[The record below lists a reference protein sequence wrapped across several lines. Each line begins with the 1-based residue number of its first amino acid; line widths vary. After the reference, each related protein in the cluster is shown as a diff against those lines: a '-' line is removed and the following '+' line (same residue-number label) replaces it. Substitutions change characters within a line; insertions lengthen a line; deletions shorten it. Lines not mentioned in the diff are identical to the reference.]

1 MKIRILLAVTIVAG
15 ALCAGY
21 WWWQRP
27 ARLGETELLL
37 LGDIA
42 NESGE
47 KNFDGSLREALRV
60 ALLQSPHLNLVSDE
74 KIRNVLREMGQPDGA
89 PLAEALA
96 PLVCVKTGAH
106 AYLTGKIFQAGSGYV
121 VKLGVYRCAGARR
134 MAKASAAAA
143 RADLVMQHLGE
154 AARRLR
160 EDLGESAASVKQ
172 YDVPLERAATP
183 IPASLKAYQEARKMI
198 REKGDLEAV
207 PLYKRAIE
215 LDSRFA
221 MAHSGLAV
229 SYYNLNQMGKASEEV
244 RQAYEA
250 GDRQTYREHLNIAT
264 LYYDL
269 AQGDIQKAIE
279 GYKEYI
285 RAYPRDDVAMGNL
298 SSEYFVIGDYT
309 EAAKYAEGAL
319 KIDPDSAAWYE
330 NYSTALLALAQP
342 DEAEK
347 VLQEAFRR
355 KLDDPA
361 LHANLYAVAF
371 AKSDS
376 ALMQRELAW
385 AEGKPNGEDSL
396 LAAQSD
402 TEAYFGRLQ
411 KAREYSKRAVESA
424 KKAELLEPAAV
435 WEVEA
440 AMREVMFGYPDEAK
454 RRAESA
460 MQLAPDSKD
469 VRALSALVFARLGD
483 ETKARKI
490 MDDLRALY
498 VSNMVIQ
505 KAWLPVVQAQVKLQK
520 KQYADTIHSLEGV
533 TPYEKGQLTG
543 NLSDSCMIP
552 AFLRGEAEL
561 GAGNARQ
568 ALAEFQKF
576 STNAGIV
583 GSCWS
588 APLAKLG
595 VARAEALSGGT
606 GRTKEAYAKFLGLWR
621 GADAELPVLKQAK
634 AEAARIH

>member
-1 MKIRILLAVTIVAG
+1 MKIRILMAAMIVAG

-27 ARLGETELLL
+27 TRLGEADLLL

-74 KIRNVLREMGQPDGA
+74 KIRNVLRELGQPDGA
-89 PLAEALA
+89 PLTETLA
-96 PLVCVKTGAH
+96 SSVCAKMGAQ
-106 AYLTGKIFQAGSGYV
+106 AYLTGKISRDESGYA
-121 VKLGVYRCAGARR
+121 VKLAVNRCAGARR
-134 MAKASAAAA
+134 MANAGANAA
-143 RADLVMQHLGE
+143 RADLVIQHLGE
-154 AARRLR
+154 ATRKLR
-160 EDLGESAASVKQ
+160 EDLGESTASVRK
-172 YDVPLERAATP
+172 YDVPLERATTP
-183 IPASLKAYQEARKMI
+183 IPASLKAFEDARRVI

-229 SYYNLNQMGKASEEV
+229 SYYNLNQMGKASDEI

-269 AQGDIQKAIE
+269 AQGDIEKAID

-298 SSEYFVIGDYT
+298 SSEYFVIGNYAD
-309 EAAKYAEGAL
+309 AAKYAESAL

-330 NYSTALLALAQP
+330 NYSTALLALSRA
-342 DEAEK
+342 DEAEN

-355 KLDDPA
+355 KLDDPS

-371 AKSDS
+371 AKGDS
-376 ALMQRELAW
+376 ALMQQELAW
-385 AEGKPNGEDSL
+385 AAGKPNGEDSL

-411 KAREYSKRAVESA
+411 KAREYTRRAVESA
-424 KKAELLEPAAV
+424 RKAELPESAAV
-435 WEVEA
+435 WEMEA
-440 AMREVMFGYPDEAK
+440 GMREAMFGYPDEARK
-454 RRAESA
+454 HTEAA
-460 MQLAPDSKD
+460 LQLAPESKD
-469 VRALSALVFARLGD
+469 VRALAALVFARLGD
-483 ETKARKI
+483 DAKAQRI

-505 KAWLPVVQAQVKLQK
+505 KAWLPVVQAQIKIRK
-520 KQYADTIHSLEGV
+520 KQYGDALNSLEGV

-552 AFLRGEAEL
+552 AFLRGEAQL
-561 GAGNARQ
+561 GAGSARQ
-568 ALAEFQKF
+568 ARAEFQKF
-576 STNAGIV
+576 SADAGIV

-595 VARAEALSGGT
+595 AARAEALSGSASQA
-606 GRTKEAYAKFLGLWR
+606 KAAYAKFLDLWA
-621 GADAELPVLKQAK
+621 GADADIPTLKQAK
-634 AEAARIH
+634 AEAAKFR

>member
-1 MKIRILLAVTIVAG
+1 
-15 ALCAGY
+15 
-21 WWWQRP
+21 
-27 ARLGETELLL
+27 
-37 LGDIA
+37 
-42 NESGE
+42 
-47 KNFDGSLREALRV
+47 
-60 ALLQSPHLNLVSDE
+60 
-74 KIRNVLREMGQPDGA
+74 
-89 PLAEALA
+89 
-96 PLVCVKTGAH
+96 
-106 AYLTGKIFQAGSGYV
+106 
-121 VKLGVYRCAGARR
+121 
-134 MAKASAAAA
+134 
-143 RADLVMQHLGE
+143 
-154 AARRLR
+154 
-160 EDLGESAASVKQ
+160 
-172 YDVPLERAATP
+172 
-183 IPASLKAYQEARKMI
+183 
-198 REKGDLEAV
+198 
-207 PLYKRAIE
+207 E

-309 EAAKYAEGAL
+309 EAAKYAESAL

-330 NYSTALLALAQP
+330 NYSTALLALSRP

-411 KAREYSKRAVESA
+411 KAREYTRRAVESA
-424 KKAELLEPAAV
+424 KRAELPESAAV

-440 AMREVMFGYPDEAK
+440 GMREAMFGYPGEAK
-454 RRAESA
+454 HHAEA
-460 MQLAPDSKD
+460 ALQLAPDSKD
-469 VRALSALVFARLGD
+469 VRALAALVFARLGD

-520 KQYADTIHSLEGV
+520 KQYADAIHSLEAV

-595 VARAEALSGGT
+595 AARAEALSSEAS
-606 GRTKEAYAKFLGLWR
+606 RTRAAYAKFLNLWK

-634 AEAARIH
+634 TEAARFH

>member
-1 MKIRILLAVTIVAG
+1 MKIKILMASVIVVG

-27 ARLGETELLL
+27 ARLGETSTMLLCE
-37 LGDIA
+37 IA
-42 NESGE
+42 NESGD
-47 KNFDGSLREALRV
+47 KNFDGSLREALRI
-60 ALLQSPHLNLVSDE
+60 ALLQSPYLNLVSDE

-89 PLAEALA
+89 PLTEALA
-96 PLVCVKTGAH
+96 PSVCTKAGAQG
-106 AYLTGKIFQAGSGYV
+106 YLTGKISRDGGGYQ
-121 VKLGVYRCAGARR
+121 VKLAVYRCPEARNI
-134 MAKASAAAA
+134 AKASTSAT
-143 RADLVMQHLGE
+143 RADLVVQHLGE
-154 AARRLR
+154 AVRRLR
-160 EDLGESAASVKQ
+160 EDLGESEASVRK
-172 YDVPLERAATP
+172 YDVPLERATTP
-183 IPASLKAYQEARKMI
+183 IPASLKAYEEARRAI

-221 MAHSGLAV
+221 VAHSGLAV

-269 AQGDIQKAIE
+269 AQGDIEKAIE

-285 RAYPRDDVAMGNL
+285 RTYPRDDVALGNL
-298 SSEYFVIGDYT
+298 SSEYFVIGDYPD
-309 EAAKYAEGAL
+309 AAKYAEAAL

-330 NYSTALLALAQP
+330 NYSTALLALSRP

-347 VLQEAFRR
+347 VLQEAFSR
-355 KLDDPA
+355 KLDDPS

-371 AKSDS
+371 AKGDS

-385 AEGKPNGEDSL
+385 AAGKTNGEDSL

-402 TEAYFGRLQ
+402 TEAYFGRL
-411 KAREYSKRAVESA
+411 KNAREYTRRAVEA
-424 KKAELLEPAAV
+424 ARKAELPESAGV

-440 AMREVMFGYPDEAK
+440 AMREAMFGYPDEARK
-454 RRAESA
+454 HAESA
-460 MQLAPDSKD
+460 LQLAPDSKD
-469 VRALSALVFARLGD
+469 VRALAALVFARLGD
-483 ETKARKI
+483 EARAQKI

-498 VSNMVIQ
+498 ISNMVIQ
-505 KAWLPVVQAQVKLQK
+505 KAWQPVVQAQMKLRK
-520 KQYADTIHSLEGV
+520 KQYADAINSLEGV
-533 TPYEKGQLTG
+533 EPYEKGQLTG
-543 NLSDSCMIP
+543 NLSDSCIIP
-552 AFLRGEAEL
+552 AYLRGEAEL
-561 GAGNARQ
+561 GAGNASR

-576 STNAGIV
+576 STNVGIV

-595 VARAEALSGGT
+595 TARAQAMSGST
-606 GRTKEAYAKFLGLWR
+606 SRAKEAYARFLDLWK
-621 GADAELPVLKQAK
+621 GADTEIPTLKQAK
-634 AEAARIH
+634 AEAAKFH

>member
-1 MKIRILLAVTIVAG
+1 MKTRILLAATIVAG

-27 ARLGETELLL
+27 TSLGEADLLL

-42 NESGE
+42 NATGE
-47 KNFDGSLREALRV
+47 NNFDGTLREALRV
-60 ALLQSPHLNLVSDE
+60 ALLQSPYLNLVSDE
-74 KIRNVLREMGQPDGA
+74 KIHSILREAGQRDGA
-89 PLAEALA
+89 ELTEALLPA
-96 PLVCVKTGAH
+96 VCGKAGAQ
-106 AYLTGKIFQAGSGYV
+106 AYLTGKISRDGSGYV
-121 VKLGVYRCAGARR
+121 VKLTVDRCTGARR
-134 MAKASAAAA
+134 MAKAVAHAG
-143 RADLVMQHLGE
+143 RADLVVQHLGE
-154 AARRLR
+154 AARTLR
-160 EDLGESAASVKQ
+160 QDLGESPQSIVK
-172 YDVPLERAATP
+172 YDVPLERATTP
-183 IPASLKAYQEARKMI
+183 ILASLRAYEEARRMI

-207 PLYKRAIE
+207 PLYKRAID

-229 SYYNLNQMGKASEEV
+229 SYYNLNQMGKASDEV

-269 AQGDIQKAIE
+269 AQGDIEKAIG

-298 SSEYFVIGDYT
+298 SSEYFVIGDYAA
-309 EAAKYAEGAL
+309 AAKFAEAAL

-330 NYSTALLALAQP
+330 NYSTALLALSRP
-342 DEAEK
+342 LEAEK
-347 VLQEAFRR
+347 VLQEAFSR
-355 KLDDPA
+355 KLDDPS
-361 LHANLYAVAF
+361 LHANLYAVGF
-371 AKSDS
+371 AKGDF
-376 ALMQRELAW
+376 ALMQRELSW
-385 AEGKPNGEDSL
+385 AAGKPNGEDSL

-411 KAREYSKRAVESA
+411 KAREYTRRAVESA
-424 KKAELLEPAAV
+424 KKAELPESAAV

-440 AMREVMFGYPDEAK
+440 AMREAMFGYPEEAGK
-454 RRAESA
+454 HVESA
-460 MQLAPDSKD
+460 LQLAPESKD
-469 VRALSALVFARLGD
+469 VRALASLVFARLGED
-483 ETKARKI
+483 SKAQKI
-490 MDDLRALY
+490 LDDLRALY

-505 KAWLPVVQAQVKLQK
+505 KAWLPVVQAEMKLRK
-520 KQYADTIHSLEGV
+520 KQYADAINSLEGV

-552 AFLRGEAEL
+552 AFLRGEAQL

-576 STNAGIV
+576 STDAGIV

-595 VARAEALSGGT
+595 MARAEAMSGST
-606 GRTKEAYAKFLGLWR
+606 SRAKEAYAKFLEQWKS
-621 GADAELPVLKQAK
+621 ADPEIPALRQAK
-634 AEAARIH
+634 AEAAKFH

>member
-1 MKIRILLAVTIVAG
+1 MKTRILLAATIVAG

-27 ARLGETELLL
+27 TSLGEADLLL

-42 NESGE
+42 NATGE
-47 KNFDGSLREALRV
+47 NNFDGTLREALRV
-60 ALLQSPHLNLVSDE
+60 ALLQSPYLNLVSDE
-74 KIRNVLREMGQPDGA
+74 KIHSILREAGQRDGA
-89 PLAEALA
+89 ELTEALLPA
-96 PLVCVKTGAH
+96 VCGKAGAQ
-106 AYLTGKIFQAGSGYV
+106 AYLTGKISRDGSGYV
-121 VKLGVYRCAGARR
+121 VKLTVDRCTGARR
-134 MAKASAAAA
+134 MAKAVAHAG
-143 RADLVMQHLGE
+143 RTDLVVQHLGE
-154 AARRLR
+154 AARTLR
-160 EDLGESAASVKQ
+160 QDLGESPQSIVK
-172 YDVPLERAATP
+172 YDVPLERATTP
-183 IPASLKAYQEARKMI
+183 ILASLRAYEEARRMI

-229 SYYNLNQMGKASEEV
+229 SYYNLNQMGKASDEV

-269 AQGDIQKAIE
+269 AQGDIEKAIG

-298 SSEYFVIGDYT
+298 SSEYFVIGDYAA
-309 EAAKYAEGAL
+309 AAKFAEAAL

-330 NYSTALLALAQP
+330 NYSTALLALSRP
-342 DEAEK
+342 LEAEK
-347 VLQEAFRR
+347 ILQEAFSR
-355 KLDDPA
+355 KLDDPS
-361 LHANLYAVAF
+361 LHANLYAVGF
-371 AKSDS
+371 AKGDF
-376 ALMQRELAW
+376 ALMQRELSW
-385 AEGKPNGEDSL
+385 AAGKPNGEDSL

-402 TEAYFGRLQ
+402 TEAYFGHLQ
-411 KAREYSKRAVESA
+411 KAREYTRRAVESA
-424 KKAELLEPAAV
+424 KKAELPESAAV

-440 AMREVMFGYPDEAK
+440 AMREAMFGYPEEARK
-454 RRAESA
+454 HVESA
-460 MQLAPDSKD
+460 LQLAPESKD
-469 VRALSALVFARLGD
+469 VRALASLVFARLGED
-483 ETKARKI
+483 SKAQKI
-490 MDDLRALY
+490 LDDLRALY

-505 KAWLPVVQAQVKLQK
+505 KAWLPVVQAEMKLRK
-520 KQYADTIHSLEGV
+520 KQYADAINSLEGV

-552 AFLRGEAEL
+552 AFLRGEAQL

-576 STNAGIV
+576 STDAGIV

-595 VARAEALSGGT
+595 MARAEAMSGST
-606 GRTKEAYAKFLGLWR
+606 SRAKEAYAKFLEQWKS
-621 GADAELPVLKQAK
+621 ADPEIPALRQAK
-634 AEAARIH
+634 AEAAKFH